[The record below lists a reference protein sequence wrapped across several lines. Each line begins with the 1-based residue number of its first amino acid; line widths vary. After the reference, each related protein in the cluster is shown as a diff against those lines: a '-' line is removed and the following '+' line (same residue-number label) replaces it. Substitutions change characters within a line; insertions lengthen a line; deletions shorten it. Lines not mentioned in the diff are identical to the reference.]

1 MWGPGHDQRHSMVTS
16 NYIVK
21 LATGEQIGPVDANE
35 LKRLAVTKRM
45 TADAYVQMV
54 GGSGRWTMASEIRGL
69 VFGSPVAIE
78 MDDVLSPK
86 LGNGITLEDLA
97 SPAPARPAPMQPV
110 PAPPPLDRWWLS
122 TDGNTQGSFSANEI
136 VQQHRAAGS
145 PMGWQVLR
153 DGDTNWLALEQAPWF
168 RPTSTPAPVAN
179 SQTSTHFQSAA
190 DTITRRLGLEK
201 IEGFSLSKFFSEVFS
216 KHAPDD
222 LERQLAVGS
231 PDTTPAL
238 NLKMGVM
245 PSPWIFFRILSSTVI
260 LYFVFIFMFD
270 KYKNAQ
276 MIPGIIML
284 GSFAV
289 PFSVLILFF
298 ELNTPKNISISRVV
312 RLLFIG
318 AAISLLLT
326 HMLLGPL
333 NFLYTLWGGAA
344 AGPVEESAKI
354 LTLLIALRAVER
366 GRYPYRL
373 NALLLGAA
381 VGAGFAA
388 FETMG
393 YAILQENVGAMIEN
407 LNNRALVSPFMH
419 VAWTAIAASAFWI
432 ARPQCRD
439 TWTTLCS
446 AKFLRLFSVPVAL
459 HFCWNYSMEH
469 VVRTHPTWY
478 WPIAGVMA
486 LVTGVVIISLI
497 QSGLKEM
504 SDIASGR
511 RVPSTVG

>member
-1 MWGPGHDQRHSMVTS
+1 MVTS
-16 NYIVK
+16 KYIVK

-35 LKRLAVTKRM
+35 LKQLAMTKRM
-45 TADAYVQMV
+45 TADAYVQRV

-69 VFGSPVAIE
+69 VFGSPATV
-78 MDDVLSPK
+78 
-86 LGNGITLEDLA
+86 
-97 SPAPARPAPMQPV
+97 
-110 PAPPPLDRWWLS
+110 DRWWLS
-122 TDGNTQGSFSANEI
+122 TDGNTQGPFSANEI
-136 VQQHRAAGS
+136 IQKYRAAGS
-145 PMGWQVLR
+145 PTGWHVLR
-153 DGDTNWLALEQAPWF
+153 EGDTHWLALEQAPWF
-168 RPTSTPAPVAN
+168 RSTSAPAPVAN
-179 SQTSTHFQSAA
+179 SQTNTPFQTAS
-190 DTITRRLGLEK
+190 DTITSQLGLEK

-216 KHAPDD
+216 KHAPDE

-260 LYFVFIFMFD
+260 LYFVFIYMHD
-270 KYKNAQ
+270 KYKSDQ

-318 AAISLLLT
+318 AAISLLITL
-326 HMLLGPL
+326 MLHGPL
-333 NFLYTLWGGAA
+333 NFLSTWWGAAA
-344 AGPVEESAKI
+344 AGPIEESAKI

-366 GRYPYRL
+366 GSYPYRL

-381 VGAGFAA
+381 VGTGFAA

-393 YAILQENVGAMIEN
+393 FALDFWKKGGVGAMIEIIE
-407 LNNRALVSPFMH
+407 LRALLSPFMH

-439 TWTTLCS
+439 TWSTLWS
-446 AKFLRLFSVPVAL
+446 AKFLRLFSIPVTL
-459 HFCWNYSMEH
+459 NFCWNYSVEH
-469 VVRTHPTWY
+469 VIVTHPTWL
-478 WPIAGVMA
+478 WPIAGVTA
-486 LVTGVVIISLI
+486 LVTWVVIISLI

-511 RVPSTVG
+511 RAPSTVG

>member
-1 MWGPGHDQRHSMVTS
+1 MWGSGHSHDQRHSMVTS
-16 NYIVK
+16 KYIVK

-35 LKRLAVTKRM
+35 LKQLAMTKRM
-45 TADAYVQMV
+45 TADAYVQRV

-69 VFGSPVAIE
+69 VFGSPAALEI
-78 MDDVLSPK
+78 DDVLSPK
-86 LGNGITLEDLA
+86 LGNGVTRDDLV
-97 SPAPARPAPMQPV
+97 SPAPARPV
-110 PAPPPLDRWWLS
+110 SSPPPVDRWWLS
-122 TDGNTQGSFSANEI
+122 TDGNTQGPFSANEI
-136 VQQHRAAGS
+136 VQKYRAAGS
-145 PMGWQVLR
+145 PTGWHILR
-153 DGDTNWLALEQAPWF
+153 EGDTNWLALEQAPWF
-168 RPTSTPAPVAN
+168 RPASAPTPVAN
-179 SQTSTHFQSAA
+179 SQTSTPFQTAS
-190 DTITRRLGLEK
+190 DTITSQLGLAK
-201 IEGFSLSKFFSEVFS
+201 IEGFSLSNFFSEVFS
-216 KHAPDD
+216 KHAPDE

-245 PSPWIFFRILSSTVI
+245 PSPWIFFRIMGSTVI
-260 LYFVFIFMFD
+260 LYFVFCFMFD
-270 KYKNAQ
+270 KYKNDR

-326 HMLLGPL
+326 HMLNGPL
-333 NFLYTLWGGAA
+333 NFLTTWWGDAA
-344 AGPVEESAKI
+344 AGPIEEPAKI

-366 GRYPYRL
+366 GSYPYRL

-381 VGAGFAA
+381 VGTGFAA

-393 YAILQENVGAMIEN
+393 YALEIFKRDGVGAMIKNIE
-407 LNNRALVSPFMH
+407 LRALLSPFMH

-459 HFCWNYSMEH
+459 HFCWNYSQEY
-469 VVRTHPTWY
+469 VVPTHPTWL
-478 WPIAGVMA
+478 WPIAGVIA
-486 LVTGVVIISLI
+486 LVTWVVIISLI

-511 RVPSTVG
+511 VAPNAV